1 MQVSLAIAEVTA
13 AMDAL
18 RERVAGEI
26 TRRDLV
32 ASGDMLRSLDV
43 DVVSDPDGTTG
54 TLSALDY
61 WVNVGSGTPP
71 GSDVTERDIAKWL
84 DDKGFEGDNAG
95 IAWFIARKIR
105 RDGSKDYRVGN
116 PNAFETAIEQWENST
131 VITQLGER
139 TANEYGAA
147 WVEVL
152 RQNMNN

>member
-18 RERVAGEI
+18 RVRVSDEI
-26 TRRDLV
+26 RRRDLI

-43 DVVSDPDGTTG
+43 DVKQDSEGATG

-71 GSDVTERDIAKWL
+71 GSDVSERDIAKWME
-84 DDKGFEGDNAG
+84 DVGFEGDNAG

-105 RDGSKDYRVGN
+105 RDGSLDYRVGN
-116 PNAFETAIEQWENST
+116 PNAFETAIEQWENSS
-131 VITQLGER
+131 VVTQLGER

-152 RQNMNN
+152 RQNINN

>member
-18 RERVAGEI
+18 RVRVSDEI
-26 TRRDLV
+26 RRRDLI

-43 DVVSDPDGTTG
+43 DVKQDSEGATG
-54 TLSALDY
+54 TLSAIDY

-71 GSDVTERDIAKWL
+71 GGDVTEREISKWL

-131 VITQLGER
+131 VVTQLGER